1 MTKVDD
7 IQILKTSIFKVHYI
21 CPWAELNT
29 FLHPTLCHNVV
40 FYPSCTAPTSC
51 PTYPILPH
59 PAFPCLS
66 YLFLSPKPQPTCTN
80 HILPYPFLLY
90 PFLFQPILPYP
101 TVKPVPYIIPHTYP
115 ILLFC
120 RTSSI
125 YNFYSMLPY
134 PVSLPL
140 LIYCPTLPR
149 SRVTVFGYWVLNI
162 FNNRNCSNRPCKNG
176 KPAQKGHAHI
186 GENCQQTE
194 KKKIFSLKAF
204 DSMAKYPRGYLTF
217 SV

>member
-1 MTKVDD
+1 MLYFTPPV
-7 IQILKTSIFKVHYI
+7 QLQPPIL
-21 CPWAELNT
+21 P
-29 FLHPTLCHNVV
+29 
-40 FYPSCTAPTSC
+40 
-51 PTYPILPH
+51 YPILPH
-59 PAFPCLS
+59 PTFPCLS

-80 HILPYPFLLY
+80 HILPYLFLLY

-125 YNFYSMLPY
+125 YTISIVCCPTQS
-134 PVSLPL
+134 PSPL

-176 KPAQKGHAHI
+176 EPAQKGHAHI
-186 GENCQQTE
+186 GKNCQQTE
-194 KKKIFSLKAF
+194 KK
-204 DSMAKYPRGYLTF
+204 PRCLVLRHSTQWQNTQEDI
-217 SV
+217 